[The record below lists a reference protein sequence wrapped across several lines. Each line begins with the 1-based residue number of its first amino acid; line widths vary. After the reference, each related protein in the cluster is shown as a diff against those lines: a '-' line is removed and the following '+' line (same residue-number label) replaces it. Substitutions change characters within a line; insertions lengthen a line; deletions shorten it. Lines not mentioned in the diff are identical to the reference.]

1 MATGTLGTAATT
13 SLTSI
18 TWNHVSA
25 VADVASIL
33 AGIKNQSNP
42 AHPVW
47 PGAFAKSGQ
56 LFLPNNRGV
65 INMQPGD
72 VVAFDHN
79 GWPIVVS
86 SESIADGSSS
96 WVLV

>member
-1 MATGTLGTAATT
+1 MATGTLGTNANT

-18 TWNHVSA
+18 TWNPASA

-33 AGIKNQSNP
+33 AGILNQSNP

-56 LFLPNNRGV
+56 LFLPNNRGI
-65 INMQPGD
+65 INMKPGD
-72 VVAFDHN
+72 VIAFDHF

-96 WVLV
+96 WHLV

>member
-1 MATGTLGTAATT
+1 MSTGTLGTNATT

-33 AGIKNQSNP
+33 ALILNQANP
-42 AHPVW
+42 AHPIV

-56 LFLPNNRGV
+56 LFLPNGRGV

-72 VVAFDHN
+72 VIAVDHN

-96 WVLV
+96 WHLG